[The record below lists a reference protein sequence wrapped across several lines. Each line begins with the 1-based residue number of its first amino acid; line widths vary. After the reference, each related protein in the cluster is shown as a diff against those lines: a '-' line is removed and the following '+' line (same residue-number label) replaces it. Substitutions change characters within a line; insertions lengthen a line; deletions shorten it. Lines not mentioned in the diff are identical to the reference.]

1 MTRALA
7 AFVGMTLALS
17 PLQAELFVGE
27 GATGLSS
34 LKIPTSARAAAMSG
48 AFSPV
53 SGDASAMEYNPAGLS
68 NLTRT
73 DVLASYISYI
83 EDTSLQSLS
92 IAFPVRLGT
101 HKQEMPDDTGG
112 LFLEN
117 RLGIG
122 IQYRVFDAEDTE
134 RTNTGV
140 KIGDFD
146 VRDQVLAVG
155 VAYPFGPR
163 LSLGVSG
170 KYIGSKLQ
178 NETAN
183 TFALDSGAQYK
194 LNERWTLATS
204 LQNIGSGKEYR
215 TEKDPL
221 PSLLRVGVSREVKN
235 LLLSLEV
242 SEGRDEIIK
251 QALGAEFS
259 LGHYVKLRGGLHND
273 SQIEFSGGLGVRFAG
288 PQKAPVLQAPRKQM
302 NLANADDQQKK
313 PLVVDNA
320 ITSPRM
326 KDLYKNL
333 AGQYKTLE
341 EAVDNPKVI
350 VFPMKSNALDA
361 GEIFT
366 DLLSQQFSTD
376 DAFTVTSLEEKNL
389 PSGDPN
395 TDAAVEIAKRLEA
408 QLILMG
414 SVEKIDD
421 SYLLNARLLDVEEGK
436 ILANAY
442 EEVPTAAIRDP
453 NKKNT
458 ISDVRPSRA
467 NEEGASVR
475 ETFSKTDIG
484 LDYSLSTRNELGIIH
499 TVSLRI
505 LY

>member
-27 GATGLSS
+27 GATGLAS

-48 AFSPV
+48 AFSSV
-53 SGDASAMEYNPAGLS
+53 SADVSAMEYNPAGLA
-68 NLTRT
+68 NFTRT

-92 IAFPVRLGT
+92 IGFPVRFGSQ
-101 HKQEMPDDTGG
+101 KQAMADNTGEM
-112 LFLEN
+112 FLEN
-117 RLGIG
+117 RLGVG
-122 IQYRVFDAEDTE
+122 LQYRVFSAEDTE

-163 LSLGVSG
+163 LSLGLSG
-170 KYIGSKLQ
+170 KYIGSKIQ
-178 NETAN
+178 NESAN
-183 TFALDSGAQYK
+183 TFALDTGAQYK
-194 LNERWTLATS
+194 LNDRWTLATA
-204 LQNIGSGKEYR
+204 LQNLGSGKEYR

-235 LLLSLEV
+235 FLLSLDV
-242 SEGRDEIIK
+242 SEGRDEILK

-259 LGHYVKLRGGLHND
+259 LGNYVKLRGGLHND

-288 PQKAPVLQAPRKQM
+288 PQKAPVLQAPRKQ
-302 NLANADDQQKK
+302 AGQDNADSPQKK
-313 PLVVDNA
+313 PLVVDNT

-333 AGQYKTLE
+333 AGQYKTLAE
-341 EAVDNPKVI
+341 TVDNPKVI

-366 DLLSQQFSTD
+366 DLLSQQFSAD
-376 DAFTVTSLEEKNL
+376 DAFVVTSLEEKNL
-389 PSGDPN
+389 PSGNPN

-421 SYLLNARLLDVEEGK
+421 SYLLNARLLDAEEGK

-442 EEVPTAAIRDP
+442 EEVPATAIRDP

-458 ISDVRPSRA
+458 ISDVHTNRA
-467 NEEGASVR
+467 SDDSAGLR
-475 ETFSKTDIG
+475 DTFSKTDIG